1 MNHPS
6 PQQTAWET
14 KSRSM
19 QGCIF
24 SYADV
29 GKNVIMSQNQLNLHR
44 EKAETR
50 EATARAADETEEI
63 EAPSKSSLSN
73 ISSPQSVEKKGISKK
88 IFMGNCF
95 LFKFIPTARGPH
107 PHCDPVLCHG
117 NLLPVGGPRAT
128 GQRLELEAGELGV
141 VNPAHGATIEEIGKN
156 SVHLLSFSNAFF
168 GGRETHWSLHL
179 NLTTRGFPLSSLGL
193 TSPRH
198 PLDSR
203 QET

>member
-1 MNHPS
+1 
-6 PQQTAWET
+6 
-14 KSRSM
+14 M

-141 VNPAHGATIEEIGKN
+141 VDPAHGATIMEIGEKQCSFAIIFATPFLGGEGN
-156 SVHLLSFSNAFF
+156 SLVVALELDHQGLPPVLPRPHLSPAP
-168 GGRETHWSLHL
+168 T
-179 NLTTRGFPLSSLGL
+179 GL
-193 TSPRH
+193 
-198 PLDSR
+198 
-203 QET
+203 